1 LRESFH
7 AIAIL
12 GKFAPRMENQDL
24 QNTAGLLLKN
34 WGMVPP
40 DQLDW
45 ETLKQALR
53 MQMRAMLA
61 DEFERLV
68 QAMYR
73 LDVAEPKF
81 QAALALPT
89 LDARADALAII
100 VLDRELQ
107 RLETWRKYSQ
117 G

>member
-1 LRESFH
+1 
-7 AIAIL
+7 
-12 GKFAPRMENQDL
+12 MENQDL
-24 QNTAGLLLKN
+24 EKTAGLLLKN
-34 WGMVPP
+34 WGMVAP

-45 ETLKQALR
+45 ESLRRALVL
-53 MQMRAMLA
+53 QMRAMITQ
-61 DEFERLV
+61 DFERLV

-81 QAALALPT
+81 HLALSLPTVDERAVALA
-89 LDARADALAII
+89 AV
-100 VLDRELQ
+100 VLQRELQ